1 MSGGGSHVKILD
13 YDKRGMNRETILRD
27 DLDSAKELETSY
39 LQRLNK
45 SYKSNLESEL
55 NFIKIPCLE

>member
-39 LQRLNK
+39 L
-45 SYKSNLESEL
+45 
-55 NFIKIPCLE
+55 